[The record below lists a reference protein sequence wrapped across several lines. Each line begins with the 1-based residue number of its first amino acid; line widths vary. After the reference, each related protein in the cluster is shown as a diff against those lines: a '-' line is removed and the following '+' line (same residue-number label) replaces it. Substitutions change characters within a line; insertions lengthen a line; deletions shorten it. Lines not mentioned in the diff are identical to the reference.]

1 MTRKSTCYLIRHSE
15 RLDKIDKELW
25 LELVHSNTSRHP
37 KDFSIDTSITENGI
51 LLAQKAVNTLTN
63 NVSSSDL
70 SNIKVIFSSRMRR
83 CIETAYYIA
92 KEVNLPLCI
101 SRGLALSVSS
111 VNKKGPDHYNFM
123 SIEDIRHYCDG
134 VTVIDGDNNDDIE
147 AINNTYNEVIIITTK
162 LSKLSWYEAL
172 DSITLNYTNSI
183 TVLHS
188 EIIKSFTKSNV
199 PVGIPYCCI
208 CKFIVQTSGV
218 GRGDKYELKSIYDC
232 EGNSIE
238 CRTLL

>member
-15 RLDKIDKELW
+15 RLDKIDKERW
-25 LELVHSNTSRHP
+25 LEEVHSNSSRDP

-51 LLAQKAVNTLTN
+51 LLARKAAKTLAN
-63 NVSSSDL
+63 NVPSSDL

-92 KEVNLPLCI
+92 KELNLPLCI

-111 VNKKGPDHYNFM
+111 VNKKGPDHFDFM
-123 SIEDIRHYCDG
+123 SIEDIRQYCDG
-134 VTVIDGDNNDDIE
+134 ITVIDGDNNDDIE
-147 AINNTYNEVIIITTK
+147 TINNTYNEVFITTK

-188 EIIKSFTKSNV
+188 EVIKSLTKSNI
-199 PVGIPYCCI
+199 PIDIPYCCI
-208 CKFIVQTSGV
+208 CRFIVQLSSV
-218 GRGDKYELKSIYDC
+218 GRGGKYELRGIYDC
-232 EGNSIE
+232 EGNNIE
-238 CRTLL
+238 CHKSIV